1 MSRIT
6 GVCIA
11 VAAFGLAPFAAAQS
25 SVVGRVATETGAPIA
40 GLPVV
45 VDNGV
50 NQSVAITDQDGAF
63 SAQVPSGEGY
73 RVIFNGERSNGGMMP
88 ARESMPPSW
97 MPYLGHEDV
106 DMLLKEVGGI
116 GLQIGEGVYAKSS
129 LFGYWLGEPYWGR
142 GIMTAAV
149 QATSEYALDQ
159 FDLVRLEAPV
169 FEWNPSSMRVLEKCG
184 FVREAVL
191 KKSIYKDGLIIDAV
205 LYVMLR

>member
-73 RVIFNGERSNGGMMP
+73 RVILPNPDN
-88 ARESMPPSW
+88 SMAVPP
-97 MPYLGHEDV
+97 
-106 DMLLKEVGGI
+106 VGDDPVSVGNI
-116 GLQIGEGVYAKSS
+116 TL
-129 LFGYWLGEPYWGR
+129 
-142 GIMTAAV
+142 
-149 QATSEYALDQ
+149 
-159 FDLVRLEAPV
+159 AP
-169 FEWNPSSMRVLEKCG
+169 W
-184 FVREAVL
+184 
-191 KKSIYKDGLIIDAV
+191 
-205 LYVMLR
+205 